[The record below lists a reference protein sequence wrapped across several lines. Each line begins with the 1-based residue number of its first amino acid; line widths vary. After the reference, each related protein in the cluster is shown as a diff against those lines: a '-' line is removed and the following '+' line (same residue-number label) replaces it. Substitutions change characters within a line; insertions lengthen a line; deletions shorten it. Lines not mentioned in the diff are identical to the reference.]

1 MAKIEHISSEEI
13 LDSRGV
19 PTLKTTVYLAGGAS
33 GVASVPSGISTSS
46 SEAMELRDGDPNR
59 YRGMGVLK
67 AVNNAQGL
75 LFQAIK
81 DIDSFRQEKI
91 DLAMRFLDG
100 TPNKSKM
107 GANAILSVS
116 LAIVAASAA
125 DRKMPIYKYIRELIV
140 VDLGK
145 DYLIPKP
152 MINLI
157 EGGKHAVSGI
167 DFQEFLVV
175 PKGVKYVAEGYAK
188 TLRLMDS
195 LKGVIKQKKLG
206 GKFGLEGGFAP
217 NLMGN
222 ELVISLLEDAREKI
236 EFTDKDFDLG
246 LDIAATSLYKNG
258 EYQIHD
264 VRAPLNSEGLINF
277 LRQLSKKHK
286 LISLED
292 PLHENDWDGW
302 IQLTKSLSPRVLII
316 GDDLT
321 ATNHKLLSAAIEKGA
336 VTGVVVKP
344 DQIGTVTEALSFAL
358 RAREVG
364 VKTVFSHRGGETEDT
379 SIADLATALN
389 ADYIKIGSPLQK
401 ERFAKYARLMRI
413 EKELWEERL

>member
-1 MAKIEHISSEEI
+1 
-13 LDSRGV
+13 
-19 PTLKTTVYLAGGAS
+19 
-33 GVASVPSGISTSS
+33 
-46 SEAMELRDGDPNR
+46 
-59 YRGMGVLK
+59 
-67 AVNNAQGL
+67 
-75 LFQAIK
+75 
-81 DIDSFRQEKI
+81 
-91 DLAMRFLDG
+91 
-100 TPNKSKM
+100 
-107 GANAILSVS
+107 
-116 LAIVAASAA
+116 
-125 DRKMPIYKYIRELIV
+125 
-140 VDLGK
+140 
-145 DYLIPKP
+145 

-157 EGGKHAVSGI
+157 EGGKHTVSGV

-188 TLRLMDS
+188 TLRLIDS

-217 NLMGN
+217 NSMGN
-222 ELVISLLEDAREKI
+222 ESAISLLEDAREKI

-264 VRAPLNSEGLINF
+264 VRAPLNREGVINF

-292 PLHENDWDGW
+292 PLHENDRDGW
-302 IQLTKSLSPRVLII
+302 SQLTKRLSPRVLII

-321 ATNHKLLSAAIEKGA
+321 ATNHNRLSVAIEKGA

-358 RAREVG
+358 RAREAG